1 MKAIGIVGSPRKNGN
16 SAFLLNLVLENLSNS
31 NFETEV
37 IFLKDLSIS
46 PCNECY
52 YCTKEEKCIIE
63 DDMQELY
70 NKLRDANVI
79 ILSTPVFMGGIT
91 SRLKAFMERT
101 WHLRRGQLKGK
112 IGTYI
117 VVGRRDI
124 GSAINEIEEYL
135 SRLKVIKISG
145 ILGYGFK
152 ENDIKNDSEALKNAE
167 SLSNQIINFYKS

>member
-1 MKAIGIVGSPRKNGN
+1 
-16 SAFLLNLVLENLSNS
+16 
-31 NFETEV
+31 
-37 IFLKDLSIS
+37 
-46 PCNECY
+46 
-52 YCTKEEKCIIE
+52 IIE